1 MLDEAAIREF
11 VGNDYARLVN
21 AVALVT
27 GSVDVAEDLVQEAT
41 ARAWSRSARGEE
53 IASLPN
59 WVAAV
64 ALNLSRSRW
73 RRLGVERRAHP
84 QMTVAAIQAEP
95 PADRVD
101 VERALAALPR
111 RQRQVA
117 VLRYLLDMPT
127 HEVAQVLGVSDGTV
141 KNSLAK
147 ARATLAARL
156 RLDDDDVEVTDDV
169 ADR

>member
-11 VGNDYARLVN
+11 VRNDYARLVN

-27 GSVDVAEDLVQEAT
+27 GSVDVAEDMVQEAT
-41 ARAWSRSARGEE
+41 ARAWSRSARGED
-53 IASLPN
+53 IASLPS
-59 WVAAV
+59 WVAAM

-73 RRLGVERRAHP
+73 RRIGVERGAQP
-84 QMTVAAIQAEP
+84 KLAIAAARAEP

-117 VLRYLLDMPT
+117 VLRYLLNMPT
-127 HEVAQVLGVSDGTV
+127 REVAQVLGVSDGTV

-147 ARATLAARL
+147 ARATLASRL
-156 RLDDDDVEVTDDV
+156 RLDDDDVEVTND
-169 ADR
+169 ATDR